1 MKQLS
6 INPLSKLYMHVVV
19 CIFFLSSPLLFG
31 QETLDI
37 DLEQNKKIEALE
49 KKIEEL
55 EEMMVDKNLSG
66 DIKANSISIVNKAGK
81 TQISIEASD
90 GGGYIRAI
98 NSDDKVIAY
107 LGASQGNSGLLSIY
121 NKLGEETAS
130 IYSKD
135 ENDPG
140 GKIAVYH
147 PSGENAAAILSASID
162 DDGKEFSVLVLQ
174 NKEGHGVYLSAEY
187 SGSQM
192 NIYHKNK
199 KTVFLGAAIGGSG
212 MLALN
217 NTDSNNLVFLGPSE
231 AENGMLSLFNKNSN
245 QIVYL
250 GPNQS
255 NHGLIII
262 NDRDGE
268 DKWSE
273 SGQR

>member
-6 INPLSKLYMHVVV
+6 INPLSKLYMNVVV

-49 KKIEEL
+49 RKIEEL

-66 DIKANSISIVNKAGK
+66 DITANSISIVDKAGK
-81 TQISIEASD
+81 TKLYIEASG
-90 GGGYIRAI
+90 GGGYIQAI
-98 NSDDKVIAY
+98 NSDDKVVVY
-107 LGASQGNSGLLSIY
+107 LGASQGNSGLLNIY

-130 IYSKD
+130 IYSKN
-135 ENDPG
+135 EDPG

-147 PSGENAAAILSASID
+147 PSGETAALLTASID
-162 DDGKEFSVLVLQ
+162 DDGKEFSMLFLQ
-174 NKEGHGVYLSAEY
+174 NKDDHAVGLLAEN

-192 NIYHKNK
+192 SIYYKDK
-199 KTVFLGAAIGGSG
+199 KIVMLGASNGGSG

-217 NTDSNNLVFLGPSE
+217 NTDSNNLVFLGPSTN
-231 AENGMLSLFNKNSN
+231 ENGMLTLYNKNSN

-262 NDRDGE
+262 KDRYGE
-268 DKWSE
+268 AKWSQA
-273 SGQR
+273 GQR